1 MYAFPCCHTSIIRDF
16 HTVIFLYMYTLSRCS
31 QCFVSFSYCHTVIRR
46 FYPYHEIQTACV
58 LAVDDD
64 ITMLSS
70 DELEFGYKV
79 EQLPTFNLSGQ
90 L

>member
-1 MYAFPCCHTSIIRDF
+1 MNIPYSHTPI
-16 HTVIFLYMYTLSRCS
+16 L
-31 QCFVSFSYCHTVIRR
+31 R

-64 ITMLSS
+64 ITMLSA

-79 EQLPTFNLSGQ
+79 TFTYIHLFIIVGIHQIWHVHIWMHCGLDRFSATHVYTMC
-90 L
+90 